1 MQELIDLFRHNAWAN
16 ALAFAVATGLTRP
29 MLEAEAPGTQGTVTS
44 TLGHLARVEDAFL
57 AMIQGRPP
65 DSLAPREAYLAHDIG
80 WFAGQVRDAD
90 AGYLRVLEAMAPE
103 RLDRDIQIPWF
114 SFPLSVRQG
123 LLQVLTHSAQHRSQV
138 LSWLSAQGVKTP
150 DLDYVVMLRETPTPA

>member
-16 ALAFAVATGLTRP
+16 ARVFAVATGLARP
-29 MLEAEAPGTQGTVTS
+29 MLEAAAPGTQGTVTS

-65 DSLAPREAYLAHDIG
+65 DSLEPREAYLAHDVG
-80 WFAGQVRDAD
+80 WFEEQVRRLD
-90 AGYLRVLEAMAPE
+90 AGYLQVLEAMAPE
-103 RLDRDIQIPWF
+103 RLDRELRIPWF
-114 SFPLSVRQG
+114 GFPLSVRQG

-138 LSWLSAQGVKTP
+138 LSWLSAQGITTP
-150 DLDYVVMLRETPTPA
+150 DLDYVVMLRETPSTA